1 MQQTRPDPPL
11 VDRMTIVFLA
21 LAAIGGTIL
30 WLRRGGDA
38 VATVIADG
46 AGLLALVLPV
56 VALAVIVAA
65 YVQRL
70 LPDELVERWLG
81 GSSGVR
87 GLALG
92 TAAGALTPG
101 GPFAAFPVVLGLFR
115 AGASRP
121 VCIAYLTS
129 WSVLGLQRMLVWELP
144 FFGVEFA
151 LLRWLASLPLPFIA
165 GALTASVLDRI
176 GARH

>member
-11 VDRMTIVFLA
+11 VDRMTIIFLV
-21 LAAIGGTIL
+21 LAAVGGTVL
-30 WLRRGGDA
+30 WIRRGGDVVVQA
-38 VATVIADG
+38 LTEG

-70 LPDELVERWLG
+70 LPDALVERWLG
-81 GSSGVR
+81 GSSGFR

-92 TAAGALTPG
+92 TAAGAITPG

-121 VCIAYLTS
+121 VCIAYLTA

-144 FFGVEFA
+144 FFGIEFA
-151 LLRWLASLPLPFIA
+151 LLRWAASLPLPFLA
-165 GALTASVLDRI
+165 GALTGLLLDRI
-176 GARH
+176 GARP